1 MKDRARTMLT
11 KRPDLAVLIFACLLL
26 SLASIS
32 NFIFSAEADES
43 SAVVPDVLHA
53 NDVSQE
59 EENERPLVYPWARQ
73 FIRPLSIKPIRN
85 ETSVYWH
92 IPKSGG
98 TSTKSLF
105 ECLGLT
111 LASRVGGVA
120 RFGHA
125 DDSELQVF
133 KPWSTRGNDSISK
146 QNAKYINIDVS
157 TSDGIMKGREMG
169 LVPSGLVDVVFTTY
183 PSQIVENLFDLNHKG
198 RLLAMFRHPVQ
209 RLVSKFFY
217 LRVAKWENNY
227 EPSWNDISI
236 ETWARKIDRD
246 RNFLVRT
253 LAGKTVKEVN
263 EADLQVAK
271 RTIAQ
276 RFIVG
281 LSEEYD
287 ESLRRFGIM
296 LNFKAKTTAQDRK
309 RCYDKYLGAHGEKMN
324 SNSHPKITE
333 TKQAFKI
340 IAKHNFFDMQLYDVS
355 VLDYACLSCALLRY
369 PSSPLTHIIETIQY
383 ILKLFD
389 EQKQVIDSYQ
399 Q

>member
-169 LVPSGLVDVVFTTY
+169 LVPSGLVDVIFTTY

-340 IAKHNFFDMQLYDVS
+340 IAKHNFFDMQLYD
-355 VLDYACLSCALLRY
+355 
-369 PSSPLTHIIETIQY
+369 Y